1 MESPIDEPFQIQQT
15 ENREIQTSQVNS
27 NTACTQTSQ
36 ALYLNEVNQQT
47 VSESVNLNLEFT
59 NLDQDVYFSTQ
70 EINDNNNT
78 STGTSDYY
86 QIGTHYSNN
95 GIDFMTQTNME
106 FSGVTSSSQ
115 TDEFYFNSYSNNL
128 TNSSTNSIQ
137 TQTAFTSYYNEMSGI
152 DTITQTENKQ

>member
-1 MESPIDEPFQIQQT
+1 MFMESPIDEPFQIQQT

-70 EINDNNNT
+70 EINDNN
-78 STGTSDYY
+78 
-86 QIGTHYSNN
+86 
-95 GIDFMTQTNME
+95 
-106 FSGVTSSSQ
+106 
-115 TDEFYFNSYSNNL
+115 
-128 TNSSTNSIQ
+128 
-137 TQTAFTSYYNEMSGI
+137 
-152 DTITQTENKQ
+152 K